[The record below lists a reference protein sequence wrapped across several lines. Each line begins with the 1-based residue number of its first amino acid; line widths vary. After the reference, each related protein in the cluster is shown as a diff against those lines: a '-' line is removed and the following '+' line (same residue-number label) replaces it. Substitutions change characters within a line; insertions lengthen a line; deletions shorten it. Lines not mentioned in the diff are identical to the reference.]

1 MNILFIAPIP
11 PPITGHSIVSKVL
24 LDELVLCHDV
34 TLVNMSKN
42 NFEEGADGI
51 KRFYEVFKFLKQV
64 FFKKNQADTIYL
76 TISESLS
83 GNIKDILIYLICYM
97 KLNKLY
103 IHLHGG
109 SIKRKLWDHYPLIH
123 RINKFFLKR
132 IAGVIISG
140 ESHSAI
146 FNGIVSTEKIYIVP
160 NFSPDYLFLNKNC
173 IIDKF
178 DNVAPLRILYMSNL
192 IPKKGYMELVK
203 AFFHF
208 TEIERKQIQIDFA
221 GAFGS
226 EKDKDEF
233 LRYTKGVTEIT
244 YHGVVDDTMKR
255 SLFFN
260 AHIFCLPTAYYE
272 GQPISILEAYASGCV
287 VLTTGQSGILDIFKP
302 GQNGLLIKE
311 KDSRS
316 IADAIKAVINKSC
329 NLLEMAL
336 LNNLEADIYYRT
348 VQFQLSMR
356 NILEQGRRV

>member
-24 LDELVLCHDV
+24 LDELVLCHNV

-42 NFEEGADGI
+42 NFEEGADGL
-51 KRFYEVFKFLKQV
+51 KRFYEVFKFLKQI

-76 TISESLS
+76 TISESLA
-83 GNIKDILIYLICYM
+83 GNIKDLLIYLICFK

-109 SIKRKLWDHYPLIH
+109 SIKRQLWDHHPLIYG
-123 RINKFFLKR
+123 INKFFLKKM
-132 IAGVIISG
+132 AGVIISG
-140 ESHSAI
+140 KSHSTI
-146 FNGIVSTEKIYIVP
+146 FNGIVSTEKIHVVP
-160 NFSPDYLFLNKNC
+160 DFSPDHLFLNKNC

-178 DNVAPLRILYMSNL
+178 HNLAPLRILYMSNL

-208 TEIERKQIQIDFA
+208 TETERKQIQIDFA

-233 LRYTKGVTEIT
+233 LRFTAGVTEIT
-244 YHGVVDDTMKR
+244 YHGIVDDTIKNG
-255 SLFFN
+255 LFSN

-272 GQPISILEAYASGCV
+272 GQPISILEAYASGCI

-311 KDSRS
+311 RDSRS
-316 IADAIKAVINKSC
+316 IADAIKAVINKSY

-336 LNNLEADIYYRT
+336 FNNLEAEINYRT

-356 NILEQGRRV
+356 NILEQGRKV